1 MSQSHQANHSKSSA
15 SSLSRSL
22 LVARLSKDFL
32 KGQIIVHLLFKV
44 KAVVMEIATF
54 ATVTAFLFLINIEG
68 ISSFSLRTNFFK
80 VPRITV
86 LKDNANNNNL
96 PNKAAI
102 LAPKAAD
109 AVEKWLLNE
118 PFDQILPRENLSAAV
133 REFQSNSAS
142 LESNKAL
149 FEKWWLQFEAT
160 VREEVRPLKVILG
173 SQVTLE
179 LLEDVEKADV
189 YDPTTVRAFLQ
200 NPAFETM
207 IGGILY
213 EGIFEFIQRVDIIG
227 NVVNKL
233 PIIGPIRQT
242 IMSEFKKSLDKSLG
256 GQVKVFL
263 SSFNRVAVQ
272 RMIDFILSPSNRIS
286 LQKANRNVVQSFLER
301 PLSNVIPDA
310 KFSLMVRDQIWKA
323 LTEVP
328 TAEAISIGRY
338 FNFIFYTLST
348 LM

>member
-1 MSQSHQANHSKSSA
+1 
-15 SSLSRSL
+15 
-22 LVARLSKDFL
+22 
-32 KGQIIVHLLFKV
+32 
-44 KAVVMEIATF
+44 MEIATF
-54 ATVTAFLFLINIEG
+54 ATVTAILLLISIEG
-68 ISSFSLRTNFFK
+68 VSCF
-80 VPRITV
+80 VPRISLLRV
-86 LKDNANNNNL
+86 PRIVALKDSANRSEL
-96 PNKAAI
+96 PNNAAI

-118 PFDQILPRENLSAAV
+118 PFDQILPREDLSEAV

-149 FEKWWLQFEAT
+149 FEKWWLQFEKT
-160 VREEVRPLKVILG
+160 IREETRPLKIILG
-173 SQVTLE
+173 SQATSE
-179 LLEDVEKADV
+179 LLENVEKADV

-227 NVVNKL
+227 NIVNKL

-242 IMSEFKKSLDKSLG
+242 IMSEFKKNLDKSLG

-301 PLSNVIPDA
+301 PLSTVIPDA
-310 KFSLMVRDQIWKA
+310 KFSIMVRDQIWKA
-323 LTEVP
+323 LPEVP
-328 TAEAISIGRY
+328 TAEAISVGRTCSI
-338 FNFIFYTLST
+338 FICELS
-348 LM
+348 LAMYLCYQQNI

>member
-1 MSQSHQANHSKSSA
+1 MGFTSFVTVNA
-15 SSLSRSL
+15 
-22 LVARLSKDFL
+22 
-32 KGQIIVHLLFKV
+32 LLFLTRIENV
-44 KAVVMEIATF
+44 SCFTSR
-54 ATVTAFLFLINIEG
+54 TSLI
-68 ISSFSLRTNFFK
+68 K
-80 VPRITV
+80 VPRIMV
-86 LKDNANNNNL
+86 LKANANNNEL
-96 PNKAAI
+96 PNNAAI

-118 PFDQILPRENLSAAV
+118 PFDQILPRENLSEAV
-133 REFQSNSAS
+133 KEFQSNSAS

-149 FEKWWLQFEAT
+149 FEKWWLQFEKT
-160 VREEVRPLKVILG
+160 MREETRPLKVILG
-173 SQVTLE
+173 SQVTSE
-179 LLEDVEKADV
+179 LLENVEKADI

-227 NVVNKL
+227 NIVNKL

-256 GQVKVFL
+256 GQVKLFL

-272 RMIDFILSPSNRIS
+272 RMIDFILSPSNRLS

-301 PLSNVIPDA
+301 PLSTVIPDSN
-310 KFSLMVRDQIWKA
+310 FSSMVRDQIWKV

-328 TAEAISIGRY
+328 TAEAVSVGMY
-338 FNFIFYTLST
+338 YDNFLCELSMLMLWCNELIFYLNLLHSSGYFI
-348 LM
+348 

>member
-1 MSQSHQANHSKSSA
+1 MEFA
-15 SSLSRSL
+15 S
-22 LVARLSKDFL
+22 
-32 KGQIIVHLLFKV
+32 
-44 KAVVMEIATF
+44 F
-54 ATVTAFLFLINIEG
+54 ASITAILFLISIEG
-68 ISSFSLRTNFFK
+68 VGCFALRSSLVRI
-80 VPRITV
+80 PRIAV
-86 LKDNANNNNL
+86 LNDNANNNEL
-96 PNKAAI
+96 PNNAAI
-102 LAPKAAD
+102 FAPKAAD

-133 REFQSNSAS
+133 KEFQSNSAS

-149 FEKWWLQFEAT
+149 FEKWWLQFEKT
-160 VREEVRPLKVILG
+160 MREEIRPLKVILG
-173 SQVTLE
+173 SQTVSE
-179 LLEDVEKADV
+179 LLENVEKADV

-227 NVVNKL
+227 NIVNKL

-242 IMSEFKKSLDKSLG
+242 IMSEFKKNLDKSLG
-256 GQVKVFL
+256 GQVKTFL

-286 LQKANRNVVQSFLER
+286 LQKANRNVVQSLLER
-301 PLSNVIPDA
+301 PLSTVIPDA
-310 KFSLMVRDQIWKA
+310 NFSIVVRDQIWKA

-328 TAEAISIGRY
+328 TAETISVGRY
-338 FNFIFYTLST
+338 YYHSICALSI
-348 LM
+348 

>member
-1 MSQSHQANHSKSSA
+1 MTGVQTCALPIFA
-15 SSLSRSL
+15 S
-22 LVARLSKDFL
+22 
-32 KGQIIVHLLFKV
+32 
-44 KAVVMEIATF
+44 
-54 ATVTAFLFLINIEG
+54 VTAILFLVSIEG
-68 ISSFSLRTNFFK
+68 IGCFTLRTSLFRL
-80 VPRITV
+80 PRIAA
-86 LKDNANNNNL
+86 LNDNAGNNEVPNN
-96 PNKAAI
+96 AAI
-102 LAPKAAD
+102 FAPKAAD

-133 REFQSNSAS
+133 KEFQSNSAS

-149 FEKWWLQFEAT
+149 FEKWWLQFEKT
-160 VREEVRPLKVILG
+160 MREETRPLKEILG
-173 SQVTLE
+173 SQTVSE
-179 LLEDVEKADV
+179 LLENVEKADV

-227 NVVNKL
+227 NIVNKL

-242 IMSEFKKSLDKSLG
+242 IMSEFKKNLDKSLG
-256 GQVKVFL
+256 GQVKTFL

-286 LQKANRNVVQSFLER
+286 LQIANRNVVQSLLER
-301 PLSNVIPDA
+301 PLSTVIPDA
-310 KFSLMVRDQIWKA
+310 NFSLVVRDQIWKA

-328 TAEAISIGRY
+328 TAEAISVGRNY
-338 FNFIFYTLST
+338 YHSICALSI
-348 LM
+348 